1 VNRTFVLGGFASS
14 NTPAAGYPS
23 HQAVIR
29 LRYLGHNL
37 EVPEGQFVIG
47 RSSKCQLSV
56 DDPLISRQHA
66 VLTVTGDNAT
76 VEDLGSRNGILVNGQ
91 KLTLGVRGLA
101 DGDTI
106 TVGSQVLTIHGIA
119 SGSTSSR
126 PRRAEMQTLQTANQA
141 DFKEDPTDVTST
153 TPSPYKAA
161 PDRRVNELTLVGAV
175 AEKALAM
182 GRHEDALRLLERPLR
197 EILTRARA
205 AKPIDAPVAQRAAFL
220 AVKLAGALNKG
231 EWVDYAVELYSSRR
245 ELLPQPVVDEL
256 YTVLRKVR
264 CDGAKLKDYLDVMRE
279 LSGSFGPNERFQ
291 ISRIEGLEPLV
302 GLK

>member
-1 VNRTFVLGGFASS
+1 M
-14 NTPAAGYPS
+14 
-23 HQAVIR
+23 IR

-66 VLTVTGDNAT
+66 VLTVVGDAAT
-76 VEDLGSRNGILVNGQ
+76 VEDLGSRNGVLVNG
-91 KLTLGVRGLA
+91 VRVSSTQSLR

-106 TVGSQVLTIHGIA
+106 TVGSQTMTIHGIA
-119 SGSTSSR
+119 SSGSSAPK
-126 PRRAEMQTLQTANQA
+126 PRRAELQTLQTSSLFDLQ
-141 DFKEDPTDVTST
+141 EDPTDDTNIR
-153 TPSPYKAA
+153 PSPLKDA

-182 GRHEDALRLLERPLR
+182 GKTEDAHRLLERPLR
-197 EILTRARA
+197 DLLARTKTGRGGDAHVAHRA
-205 AKPIDAPVAQRAAFL
+205 AVL
-220 AVKLAGALNKG
+220 AVRLAGALNRG
-231 EWVDYAVELYSSRR
+231 EWIDYAVELYSLRR

-256 YTVLRKVR
+256 YTTLRRVR
-264 CDGAKLKDYLDVMRE
+264 CDTDRLRQYVDSMKE
-279 LSGSFGPNERFQ
+279 NTGSLGPNERFL

>member
-1 VNRTFVLGGFASS
+1 M
-14 NTPAAGYPS
+14 
-23 HQAVIR
+23 IR

-66 VLTVTGDNAT
+66 ALTVNGSAAT
-76 VEDLGSRNGILVNGQ
+76 VEDLGSRNGVLVNGQ
-91 KLTLGVRGLA
+91 KIAGVQPLT

-106 TVGSQVLTIHGIA
+106 TVGSQVMTIHGIA
-119 SGSTSSR
+119 VAGAATR
-126 PRRAEMQTLQTANQA
+126 PRRPEMQTLQTASLFELQ
-141 DFKEDPTDVTST
+141 EDPTDDTSIRS
-153 TPSPYKAA
+153 SPIKSIQ
-161 PDRRVNELTLVGAV
+161 PDKRVNELSLVGAV

-182 GRHEDALRLLERPLR
+182 GRAEDAQRLLERPLR
-197 EILTRARA
+197 DVLARART
-205 AKPIDAPVAQRAAFL
+205 KQPIEASVAQRAATL
-220 AVKLAGALNKG
+220 AVKLAGALQEG
-231 EWVDYAVELYSSRR
+231 DWVDFAVELYTLRR

-264 CDGAKLKDYLDVMRE
+264 CDASLLREYLDTVKAGA
-279 LSGSFGPNERFQ
+279 GSFGPNERFQ

>member
-1 VNRTFVLGGFASS
+1 M
-14 NTPAAGYPS
+14 
-23 HQAVIR
+23 IR

-66 VLTVTGDNAT
+66 VLTITGETAT
-76 VEDLGSRNGILVNGQ
+76 VEDLGSRNGVQVNGQ
-91 KLTLGVRGLA
+91 RITSTQQLN

-106 TVGSQVLTIHGIA
+106 TVGSQVMTIHGISTGA
-119 SGSTSSR
+119 SAPR
-126 PRRAEMQTLQTANQA
+126 PRRAELQTLQTTSLFDLQ
-141 DFKEDPTDVTST
+141 EDPTDDTNIR
-153 TPSPYKAA
+153 PGPLRDA

-182 GRHEDALRLLERPLR
+182 GRAEDAQRLLERPLR
-197 EILTRARA
+197 DLLARTKGGRGGEGA
-205 AKPIDAPVAQRAAFL
+205 VAQRAVAL
-220 AVKLAGALNKG
+220 AVKLGAALGKG
-231 EWVDYAVELYSSRR
+231 EWIDYAVELYTLRR

-256 YTVLRKVR
+256 YTILRRVR
-264 CDGAKLKDYLDVMRE
+264 CDTTLLRDYLE
-279 LSGSFGPNERFQ
+279 SLKQISGTFGPNERFQ